1 MIKRDLVYEYGK
13 EKRTNVTYE
22 QIPKLVENAFLAT
35 EDSRFYEH
43 SGVDF
48 KGTAR
53 AVLVSLK
60 GDYGSQGGSTIT
72 QQVIKTTSYQ
82 WTKHQSVRRKKYI

>member
-1 MIKRDLVYEYGK
+1 MAIWYMNTGK
-13 EKRTNVTYE
+13 KKRTNVTYD

-35 EDSRFYEH
+35 EDARFYEH

-60 GDYGSQGGSTIT
+60 GDYGSSRWKYNNATGLL
-72 QQVIKTTSYQ
+72 KTTSYR
-82 WTKHQSVRRKKYI
+82 WKKHQNVKFRKFI

>member
-1 MIKRDLVYEYGK
+1 MHFSDR
-13 EKRTNVTYE
+13 RFT
-22 QIPKLVENAFLAT
+22 
-35 EDSRFYEH
+35 FYEH

-60 GDYGSQGGSTIT
+60 GIM
-72 QQVIKTTSYQ
+72 VLKEE
-82 WTKHQSVRRKKYI
+82 VR

>member
-1 MIKRDLVYEYGK
+1 MVYEYGK
-13 EKRTNVTYE
+13 EKRTNVTYD

-35 EDSRFYEH
+35 EDARFYEH

-72 QQVIKTTSYQ
+72 QQVIKTTSYR
-82 WTKHQSVRRKKYI
+82 WKKHQNVRFRKFI

>member
-1 MIKRDLVYEYGK
+1 MIKDAPKLEKAKLVNPLSSKIYDKNGDLVYEYGK

-43 SGVDF
+43 QGIDYPSIF
-48 KGTAR
+48 R
-53 AVLVSLK
+53 ALYK
-60 GDYGSQGGSTIT
+60 
-72 QQVIKTTSYQ
+72 
-82 WTKHQSVRRKKYI
+82 